1 MKLILNF
8 RLIFGLILL
17 ILWTL
22 LKFTSSLLQSK
33 NLKVF

>member
-1 MKLILNF
+1 MKLILDF
-8 RLIFGLILL
+8 RLIFGHILL

-33 NLKVF
+33 NLKAF

>member
-17 ILWTL
+17 TLWTL

-33 NLKVF
+33 NLKAF